1 MVPICYNGF
10 VKLARSFRA
19 LRTMRPRHA
28 VLLTPLQSAVPM
40 YILYSK
46 QIASVT
52 PLKSALTNHS
62 QITENAATLSPTES
76 ALTQLSP
83 ATPLECAVPKNP
95 RGWGLLFRFR
105 NSSLATHLS
114 PLYSSSFFSHSC
126 ALFCTF
132 SHSPKT
138 QPSYFQSLA
147 HSL

>member
-83 ATPLECAVPKNP
+83 ATPLECAVPKTP
-95 RGWGLLFRFR
+95 GGGG
-105 NSSLATHLS
+105 
-114 PLYSSSFFSHSC
+114 YSSDSGTRHLPLISHHYTQVLSFHI
-126 ALFCTF
+126 
-132 SHSPKT
+132 
-138 QPSYFQSLA
+138 LA
-147 HSL
+147 HSFAHFRTHQKLNPLIFNRLRTLC